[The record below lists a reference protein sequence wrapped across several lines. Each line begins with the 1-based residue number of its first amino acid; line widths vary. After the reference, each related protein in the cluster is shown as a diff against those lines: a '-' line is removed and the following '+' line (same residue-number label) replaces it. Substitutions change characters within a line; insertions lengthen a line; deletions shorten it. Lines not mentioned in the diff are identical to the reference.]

1 MNLNQPLKDQSSSH
15 LSVVKT
21 EGDFEE
27 MVNKAPVGICKMAF
41 DGTLLY
47 VNEKLARFLNISPSD
62 AIGKNYLD
70 FYRSETNSGYNYW
83 QDLMRSGNLPFYH
96 GWVDLTAKNGEIVLC
111 HLNMQHIKDDEG
123 NAQYFLCI
131 FDRFE
136 EEQFVQQQ
144 VYEERISYQQSIA
157 TTILKAQEKERAFLA
172 EELHDNINQL
182 LATTKLYI
190 DSAKSATNPQQLSE
204 LLERSSTHVVQVIN
218 ELRNLS
224 KRLTPPS
231 IENTSLVNN
240 IVNLF
245 QDTERLS
252 GIAVEIAHEGFDES
266 KLSKEKKLMI
276 YRILQEQFNNILKHA
291 DCSKI
296 SVNIRNQYNMV
307 ELIVEDNGKGF
318 NTNAASQNGL
328 GLKNIRN
335 RVDIYNGR
343 CSVYSAPG
351 KGCRV
356 HVQFEA

>member
-1 MNLNQPLKDQSSSH
+1 MNLNQPLKDQSSSL
-15 LSVVKT
+15 LSVIKT
-21 EGDFEE
+21 DGEFED
-27 MVNKAPVGICKMAF
+27 MVNKAPVGVCKMAF

-47 VNEKLARFLNISPSD
+47 VNEKLARFLDLSPAD
-62 AIGKNYLD
+62 AIGRNYLD
-70 FYRSETNSGYNYW
+70 FYKSETNTGYHYW
-83 QDLMRSGNLPFYH
+83 QELMRSGDLPFYH
-96 GWVDLTAKNGEIVLC
+96 GWVDLTSKNNEIIPC

-131 FDRFE
+131 FDRFA
-136 EEQFVQQQ
+136 EEQVIQQHL
-144 VYEERISYQQSIA
+144 YEERISYQQSIA

-190 DSAKSATNPQQLSE
+190 DSARSAKPEQLNE
-204 LLERSSTHVVQVIN
+204 LLERSSIHVVQVIN

-231 IENTSLVNN
+231 VENTSLVNN

-245 QDTERLS
+245 QDTEKLS
-252 GIAVEIAHEGFDES
+252 GIAVEIIHTGFDES
-266 KLSKEKKLMI
+266 NIGKEKKLMI

-291 DCSKI
+291 ECSKI
-296 SVNIRNQYNMV
+296 SVNIRNKGPMI

-318 NTNAASQNGL
+318 NTTTSYQNGL

-335 RVDIYNGR
+335 RVDLYNGR

-356 HVQFEA
+356 HIEFEG

>member
-1 MNLNQPLKDQSSSH
+1 
-15 LSVVKT
+15 
-21 EGDFEE
+21 
-27 MVNKAPVGICKMAF
+27 
-41 DGTLLY
+41 
-47 VNEKLARFLNISPSD
+47 
-62 AIGKNYLD
+62 
-70 FYRSETNSGYNYW
+70 
-83 QDLMRSGNLPFYH
+83 
-96 GWVDLTAKNGEIVLC
+96 
-111 HLNMQHIKDDEG
+111 MQHIKDDEG

-136 EEQFVQQQ
+136 EEQIMQQQ

-172 EELHDNINQL
+172 GELHDNINQL
-182 LATTKLYI
+182 LATAKLYI
-190 DSAKSATNPQQLSE
+190 DSARSAKPEQLNE

-231 IENTSLVNN
+231 MEHASLVTN
-240 IVNLF
+240 IINLF
-245 QDTERLS
+245 QDTEKLS
-252 GIAVEIAHEGFDES
+252 GIAVEIVHTNFDES
-266 KLSKEKKLMI
+266 KLSREKKLMV

-296 SVNIRNQYNMV
+296 SVNIWNKGNTV

-318 NTNAASQNGL
+318 NTNAASQNGF

-335 RVDIYNGR
+335 RVSLYNGR

-351 KGCRV
+351 QGCRI
-356 HVQFEA
+356 HISFEA

>member
-1 MNLNQPLKDQSSSH
+1 MNLNQPLKDQSSSP
-15 LSVVKT
+15 LSVAT
-21 EGDFEE
+21 TDGEFED
-27 MVNKAPVGICKMAF
+27 MVNKAPVGVCKMSF

-47 VNEKLARFLNISPSD
+47 VNEKLARFLDLSPAD
-62 AIGKNYLD
+62 AIGRNYLD
-70 FYRSETNSGYNYW
+70 FYKSDTNTGYHYW
-83 QDLMRSGNLPFYH
+83 QELMRSGDLPFYH
-96 GWVDLTAKNGEIVLC
+96 GWVDLTSKNNEIIPC
-111 HLNMQHIKDDEG
+111 HVNMQHIKDDEG

-136 EEQFVQQQ
+136 EEQILQQHL
-144 VYEERISYQQSIA
+144 YEERISYQQSIA
-157 TTILKAQEKERAFLA
+157 ATILKAQEKERAFLA

-190 DSAKSATNPQQLSE
+190 DSAKSAKPEQLHE
-204 LLERSSTHVVQVIN
+204 LLERSSIHVVQVIN

-245 QDTERLS
+245 QDTEKLS
-252 GIAVEIAHEGFDES
+252 GIAVEIVHTGFDES
-266 KLSKEKKLMI
+266 HLSREKKLMI

-296 SVNIRNQYNMV
+296 SVSLENRGPMV

-318 NTNAASQNGL
+318 NTNASYQNGL

-335 RVDIYNGR
+335 RVDLYNGR

-356 HVQFEA
+356 HIEFEG

>member
-1 MNLNQPLKDQSSSH
+1 MNLNQPLKDQSSH

-21 EGDFEE
+21 DKEFED
-27 MVNKAPVGICKMAF
+27 MVNKAPVGVCKMTF

-47 VNEKLARFLNISPSD
+47 VNEKLARFLDLSPAE
-62 AIGKNYLD
+62 AIGRSYLD
-70 FYRSETNSGYNYW
+70 FYKSETNTGYHYW
-83 QDLMRSGNLPFYH
+83 QELMQSGDLPYYH
-96 GWVDLTAKNGEIVLC
+96 GWVDLTSKNGDVVLC

-131 FDRFE
+131 FDRFA
-136 EEQFVQQQ
+136 EEQILQQHL
-144 VYEERISYQQSIA
+144 YEKRISYQQSIA

-190 DSAKSATNPQQLSE
+190 DSARAATKPEQLNE
-204 LLERSSTHVVQVIN
+204 LLERSSIHVVQVIN

-231 IENTSLVNN
+231 VEETSLVNN

-252 GIAVEIAHEGFDES
+252 GIAVEIVHTGFDES
-266 KLSKEKKLMI
+266 NLSNEKKLMI
-276 YRILQEQFNNILKHA
+276 YRILQEQFNNILKHSE
-291 DCSKI
+291 CTKI
-296 SVNIRNQYNMV
+296 SVDIRNQGSMV

-318 NTNAASQNGL
+318 NTNTSSQNGL

-335 RVDIYNGR
+335 RVDLFNGR

-356 HVQFEA
+356 HIQFEG